1 MKNLIVTA
9 DDFGISKEVNEAVEA
24 AHNNGIL
31 SATSLMVGEPFAD
44 DAVDR
49 AREMPDL
56 GVGLHIALSR
66 AHPVC
71 APDQIP
77 DLVDDD
83 GMLRSGLVSA
93 GVRFYFS
100 PSTRRQLEMEITA
113 QFEAFANT
121 GLALD
126 HVNAHN
132 HLHLHPTVL
141 GLMIKI
147 GKRFG
152 MKSIRWPRGGNSKSL
167 GAAFLTPWLGLMK
180 SRLGHHNIH
189 HNDVLL
195 GLDETG
201 SLTAGALVSM
211 IENLSEQT
219 AELMCHPAT
228 GAWDGMDPMAKNF
241 RHDLEY
247 AALIDDSVAKAIQ
260 DNDVNLIA
268 FRDIS

>member
-24 AHNNGIL
+24 AHKNGIV
-31 SATSLMVGEPFAD
+31 SATSIMIGEPFAD
-44 DAVDR
+44 DAVRR
-49 AREMPDL
+49 ARTMPDL

-77 DLVDDD
+77 GLVDDD

-93 GVRFYFS
+93 GVLYFFS
-100 PSTRRQLEMEITA
+100 PSARHQLEMEITA
-113 QFEAFANT
+113 QFEAFAKT
-121 GLALD
+121 GLPLD
-126 HVNAHN
+126 HINGHN
-132 HLHLHPTVL
+132 HTHLHPTVL
-141 GLMIKI
+141 GLILKI

-152 MKSIRWPRGGNSKSL
+152 MKSIRLPKDNNSKSL
-167 GAAFLTPWLGLMK
+167 GAAFLTPWLSLMK
-180 SRLGHHNIH
+180 YRLVRNNIS
-189 HNDVLL
+189 HNDDFL

-201 SLTAGALVSM
+201 SLTTSDLVSM
-211 IENLSEQT
+211 INNLSDQT
-219 AELMCHPAT
+219 TELMCHPAT
-228 GAWDGMDPMAKNF
+228 GPWDGMDPMARDY

-247 AALIDDSVAKAIQ
+247 AALIDDAVAKAIK

-268 FRDIS
+268 YRDIP